1 MTGPA
6 AAEALRLSFPEVLSR
21 DGYRLPAVLIEPP
34 APRGGAV
41 VSHGYGGTKEDVLG
55 LALALAVRGWAA
67 VAIDLR
73 GHGEH
78 PAAVDAGFLDDVN
91 GAVDCVRRYGAT
103 LAVGHSFG
111 GRLALASEADR
122 AIGISPSIFRGI
134 SAEGQVMMET
144 FTSPRVREER
154 PGYLLEIAAA
164 IPPIRDDGKPRL
176 IVHSEADVPGILA
189 GLQALSLANLERVA
203 VPPLYTQAPSDPRLL
218 DYLPVWFNHGDTR
231 VNPEALA
238 RVLAWLDGP
247 VDRTL

>member
-1 MTGPA
+1 MRASDRIAITFPA
-6 AAEALRLSFPEVLSR
+6 IRSR
-21 DGYRLPAVLIEPP
+21 DGHQLPAVLLEP
-34 APRGGAV
+34 ARPRGGAV
-41 VSHGYGGTKEDVLG
+41 VSHGYGGTKEDVLA

-91 GAVDCVRRYGAT
+91 GALDHMRRFGST
-103 LAVGHSFG
+103 LALGHSFG
-111 GRLALASEADR
+111 GRLALASDADR

-134 SAEGQVMMET
+134 SPEGQVMMET
-144 FTSPRVREER
+144 FTSPRVREDR
-154 PGYLLEIAAA
+154 PGYLLEIAPA

-176 IVHSEADVPGILA
+176 IVHSESDVPGILA
-189 GLQALSLANLERVA
+189 GLQALSLTNLERVA
-203 VPPLYTQAPSDPRLL
+203 VAPLYTKAPTDPRVLA
-218 DYLPVWFNHGDTR
+218 YLPAWFNHADTR

-247 VDRTL
+247 TEKTG

>member
-1 MTGPA
+1 LVA
-6 AAEALRLSFPEVLSR
+6 RDRIVLSFPAIRSR
-21 DGYRLPAVLIEPP
+21 DGHRLPAILFEPP
-34 APRGGAV
+34 GPRGGVV

-55 LALALAVRGWAA
+55 LALSLAVRSWAA
-67 VAIDLR
+67 IAIDLR

-78 PAAVDAGFLDDVN
+78 PAAVDAGFLDDIN
-91 GAVDCVRRYGAT
+91 GSLDYMRRYGAT

-134 SAEGQVMMET
+134 SAEGRVMMET
-144 FTSPRVREER
+144 FSSARVREAR

-176 IVHSEADVPGILA
+176 IVHSERDVPGILA
-189 GLQALSLANLERVA
+189 GLQALSLVNLERVA
-203 VPPLYTQAPSDPRLL
+203 VPALYTEAPSDQRLL
-218 DYLPVWFNHGDTR
+218 DYLPVWFNHADTR

-247 VDRTL
+247 AKRTP

>member
-1 MTGPA
+1 LVAPD
-6 AAEALRLSFPEVLSR
+6 RIVLSFPTIRSR
-21 DGYRLPAVLIEPP
+21 DGHRLPAVLLEPRR
-34 APRGGAV
+34 PRGGAV
-41 VSHGYGGTKEDVLG
+41 VTHGYGGTKEDVLG
-55 LALALAVRGWAA
+55 LALSLAVRDWAA
-67 VAIDLR
+67 IAIDLR

-91 GAVDCVRRYGAT
+91 GALDYMRRFGAT

-144 FTSPRVREER
+144 FSSARVREER

-164 IPPIRDDGKPRL
+164 IPPVRDDGKPRL
-176 IVHSEADVPGILA
+176 IVHSERDVPGILA
-189 GLQALSLANLERVA
+189 GVQALSLANLERVA
-203 VPPLYTQAPSDPRLL
+203 VPPLYTKAPSDPRLL
-218 DYLPVWFNHGDTR
+218 DYLPVWFNHADTR

-238 RVLAWLDGP
+238 RVLAWLDDP
-247 VDRTL
+247 AKRTP

>member
-1 MTGPA
+1 MTEPA

-21 DGYRLPAVLIEPP
+21 DGYRLPAVLLGPP
-34 APRGGAV
+34 APLGGAV
-41 VSHGYGGTKEDVLG
+41 VSHGYGGVKEDVLG
-55 LALALAVRGWAA
+55 VALALAVRGWAA

-91 GAVDCVRRYGAT
+91 GAVDYVRRYGAT

-111 GRLALASEADR
+111 GRLALASVADR

-134 SAEGQVMMET
+134 SAAGQVMMET

-164 IPPIRDDGKPRL
+164 IPPITDDGKPRL
-176 IVHSEADVPGILA
+176 IIYSEADVPGILA

-203 VPPLYTQAPSDPRLL
+203 VPPLYTRAPSDPRVL
-218 DYLPVWFNHGDTR
+218 DYLPVWFNHADTR

-238 RVLAWLDGP
+238 HVLGWLDRSIEKT
-247 VDRTL
+247 V

>member
-1 MTGPA
+1 MLSA
-6 AAEALRLSFPEVLSR
+6 SDRIALSFPAIRSR
-21 DGYRLPAVLIEPP
+21 DGHQVPAILLEPP

-41 VSHGYGGTKEDVLG
+41 VSHCYGGTKEDVLG
-55 LALALAVRGWAA
+55 LALALAVGGWAA

-78 PAAVDAGFLDDVN
+78 SATVDAGFLDDVN
-91 GAVDCVRRYGAT
+91 GALDYVRRYGGT

-134 SAEGQVMMET
+134 SAAGQVMMET

-164 IPPIRDDGKPRL
+164 IPPLRDDGKPRL

-203 VPPLYTQAPSDPRLL
+203 VPPLYTKAPSNPRLL
-218 DYLPVWFNHGDTR
+218 DYLPVWFNHADTR

-238 RVLAWLDGP
+238 RVFAWLDGP
-247 VDRTL
+247 VERTV

>member
-1 MTGPA
+1 MA
-6 AAEALRLSFPEVLSR
+6 APDRIALSFPAIRSR
-21 DGYRLPAVLIEPP
+21 DGHQLPAVLLEPP
-34 APRGGAV
+34 SPRGGAV
-41 VSHGYGGTKEDVLG
+41 VSHGYGGTKEEVLG

-78 PAAVDAGFLDDVN
+78 PAGVDAGFLDDIN
-91 GAVDCVRRYGAT
+91 GAVDYIRRFGST
-103 LAVGHSFG
+103 VAVGHSFG
-111 GRLALASEADR
+111 GRLALASDADR

-176 IVHSEADVPGILA
+176 IVHSENDVPGILA
-189 GLQALSLANLERVA
+189 GLQALSLAKLERVA
-203 VPPLYTQAPSDPRLL
+203 VPPLYTKAPSDPRLL
-218 DYLPVWFNHGDTR
+218 GYLPAWFNHGDTL

-238 RVLAWLDGP
+238 RVMAWLDGP
-247 VDRTL
+247 AGKTA

>member
-1 MTGPA
+1 LVAPDRIA
-6 AAEALRLSFPEVLSR
+6 LSFPAIRSR
-21 DGYRLPAVLIEPP
+21 DGHRLPAVLLEPP
-34 APRGGAV
+34 SLRGGAV

-55 LALALAVRGWAA
+55 LALALAVRSWAA

-78 PAAVDAGFLDDVN
+78 PAPVDAGFLDDIN
-91 GAVDCVRRYGAT
+91 GAVDYMRRFGRTVA
-103 LAVGHSFG
+103 LGHSFG

-122 AIGISPSIFRGI
+122 AIGISPSVFRGI
-134 SAEGQVMMET
+134 SAEGQVMMDT

-164 IPPIRDDGKPRL
+164 IPPIRDDGKPRF
-176 IVHSEADVPGILA
+176 IVHSEKDVPGILA

-203 VPPLYTQAPSDPRLL
+203 VPPLYTKAPSDPRLL
-218 DYLPVWFNHGDTR
+218 AYLPAWFNHGDTL

-238 RVLAWLDGP
+238 RVMAWLDGP
-247 VDRTL
+247 AGKMA

>member
-1 MTGPA
+1 M
-6 AAEALRLSFPEVLSR
+6 
-21 DGYRLPAVLIEPP
+21 PAVLLEPP

-41 VSHGYGGTKEDVLG
+41 VSHGYGGTKEEVLG
-55 LALALAVRGWAA
+55 LALALAIRGWAA

-78 PAAVDAGFLDDVN
+78 PAAVDAGFLDDLN
-91 GAVDCVRRYGAT
+91 GALDHIRRFGGT

-134 SAEGQVMMET
+134 SVEGRVMMET
-144 FTSPRVREER
+144 FTSARVREER

-176 IVHSEADVPGILA
+176 IVHSQADVPGILA

-203 VPPLYTQAPSDPRLL
+203 VPPLYTKAPGDTRLL
-218 DYLPVWFNHGDTR
+218 DYLPVWFNHQDTR
-231 VNPEALA
+231 INPEALSS
-238 RVLAWLDGP
+238 VFSWLDGP
-247 VDRTL
+247 AKRTS

>member
-1 MTGPA
+1 MDSPGRIVLSLPA
-6 AAEALRLSFPEVLSR
+6 IRSR
-21 DGYRLPAVLIEPP
+21 DGHPLPAVLLEPP
-34 APRGGAV
+34 SPRGGAV
-41 VSHGYGGTKEDVLG
+41 VTHGYGGTKEDVLG
-55 LALALAVRGWAA
+55 LALSLAVRNWAA
-67 VAIDLR
+67 IAIDLR

-91 GAVDCVRRYGAT
+91 GALDYARRFGGT

-111 GRLALASEADR
+111 GRLALASDADR

-144 FTSPRVREER
+144 FTSPRVREAR

-176 IVHSEADVPGILA
+176 IVHSEHDVPGILA
-189 GLQALSLANLERVA
+189 GLHALSLTNLERVA
-203 VPPLYTQAPSDPRLL
+203 VPPLYTKPPSDPRLL
-218 DYLPVWFNHGDTR
+218 GYLPAWFNHGDTL

-238 RVLAWLDGP
+238 RVMAWLDGP
-247 VDRTL
+247 ADRTP

>member
-1 MTGPA
+1 LLA
-6 AAEALRLSFPEVLSR
+6 RSRIALSFPAIRSR
-21 DGYRLPAVLIEPP
+21 DRHRVPAILLQPR

-41 VSHGYGGTKEDVLG
+41 VSHGYGGAKEDMLG
-55 LALALAVRGWAA
+55 LAVALAVRAWAA
-67 VAIDLR
+67 VTIDLR

-91 GAVDCVRRYGAT
+91 GALDHVRRFGST

-122 AIGISPSIFRGI
+122 AIGISPSIFHGI
-134 SAEGQVMMET
+134 SAAGQLMMET

-154 PGYLLEIAAA
+154 HGYLLEIAAA

-189 GLQALSLANLERVA
+189 GLQALTLANLELVA
-203 VPPLYTQAPSDPRLL
+203 VPPLYTKSPTGPGLL
-218 DYLPVWFNHGDTR
+218 EYLPAWFNHGDTR

-238 RVLAWLDGP
+238 RVLAWLDGSAEQ
-247 VDRTL
+247 TA

>member
-1 MTGPA
+1 MIAPDRIA
-6 AAEALRLSFPEVLSR
+6 LSFPAIRSR
-21 DGYRLPAVLIEPP
+21 DGHRVPAVLLEPQS
-34 APRGGAV
+34 PRGGAV
-41 VSHGYGGTKEDVLG
+41 VTHGYGGTKEDVLG
-55 LALALAVRGWAA
+55 LALSLAVRDWAA

-91 GAVDCVRRYGAT
+91 GALDHMRRFGAT
-103 LAVGHSFG
+103 LALGHSFG

-144 FTSPRVREER
+144 FSSARVREKR

-164 IPPIRDDGKPRL
+164 IPPVRDDGKPRL
-176 IVHSEADVPGILA
+176 IVHSERDVPGILA
-189 GLQALSLANLERVA
+189 GVQALSLANLERVA
-203 VPPLYTQAPSDPRLL
+203 VPPLYTKAPRDPRLL
-218 DYLPVWFNHGDTR
+218 DYLPVWFNHADTR

-238 RVLAWLDGP
+238 RVLAWLDDP
-247 VDRTL
+247 AKRTA

>member
-1 MTGPA
+1 LVAPD
-6 AAEALRLSFPEVLSR
+6 RIVLSFPAIRSR
-21 DGYRLPAVLIEPP
+21 DGHRLPAVLLEPP
-34 APRGGAV
+34 RPRGGAV

-55 LALALAVRGWAA
+55 LALSLAVRSWAA
-67 VAIDLR
+67 IAIDLR

-78 PAAVDAGFLDDVN
+78 PAAVDAGFLEDVN
-91 GAVDCVRRYGAT
+91 GALDHMRRFGAT

-144 FTSPRVREER
+144 FSSARVREKH

-164 IPPIRDDGKPRL
+164 IPPVRDDGKPRL
-176 IVHSEADVPGILA
+176 IVHSERDVPGILA
-189 GLQALSLANLERVA
+189 GVQALSLANLERVA
-203 VPPLYTQAPSDPRLL
+203 VPPLYTKAPSDPRLL
-218 DYLPVWFNHGDTR
+218 DYLPVWFNHADTR

-238 RVLAWLDGP
+238 RVLAWLDDP
-247 VDRTL
+247 AKRTA

>member
-1 MTGPA
+1 LVVPDRIA
-6 AAEALRLSFPEVLSR
+6 LSFPAIRSR
-21 DGYRLPAVLIEPP
+21 DGHRVPSVLLEPP
-34 APRGGAV
+34 SPRGGAV

-55 LALALAVRGWAA
+55 LALALAVRGWAS

-78 PAAVDAGFLDDVN
+78 PAAVGAGFLDDVN
-91 GAVDCVRRYGAT
+91 GAVDFVRSFGGT
-103 LAVGHSFG
+103 VAVGHSFG

-134 SAEGQVMMET
+134 SVEGQVMMET

-189 GLQALSLANLERVA
+189 GVRALSLANLERVA
-203 VPPLYTQAPSDPRLL
+203 VPPLYTKAPTDPRVLA
-218 DYLPVWFNHGDTR
+218 YLPVWFNHADTR

-238 RVLAWLDGP
+238 CVFTWLDGP
-247 VDRTL
+247 ADKTA

>member
-1 MTGPA
+1 LVAPERIA
-6 AAEALRLSFPEVLSR
+6 LSFPAIRSR
-21 DGYRLPAVLIEPP
+21 DGQRLPAVLLEPP
-34 APRGGAV
+34 SPRGGVV

-55 LALALAVRGWAA
+55 LALAFAVRGWAA

-78 PAAVDAGFLDDVN
+78 PAAVDAGFLDDIN
-91 GAVDCVRRYGAT
+91 GAVDYVRRFGST
-103 LAVGHSFG
+103 VAVGHSFG

-122 AIGISPSIFRGI
+122 AIGISPSVFRGI

-164 IPPIRDDGKPRL
+164 IPPIRDDGKPRF
-176 IVHSEADVPGILA
+176 IVHSERDVPGILA

-203 VPPLYTQAPSDPRLL
+203 VPPLYTKAPSDQRLL
-218 DYLPVWFNHGDTR
+218 DYLPAWFNHGDTL

-238 RVLAWLDGP
+238 RVMAWLEGP
-247 VDRTL
+247 VGKTS

>member
-1 MTGPA
+1 MRPSDRIA
-6 AAEALRLSFPEVLSR
+6 ISFPAIRSR
-21 DGYRLPAVLIEPP
+21 DGHQVPAVLFKPP
-34 APRGGAV
+34 AARGGAV

-55 LALALAVRGWAA
+55 LALAVAIRGWAA

-78 PAAVDAGFLDDVN
+78 PASVDAGFLEDIN
-91 GAVDCVRRYGAT
+91 GAIDHMRRFGGTVAI
-103 LAVGHSFG
+103 GHSFG

-144 FTSPRVREER
+144 FSSARVRELR

-164 IPPIRDDGKPRL
+164 IPPIRDDGKPRF
-176 IVHSEADVPGILA
+176 IVHSERDVPGILA
-189 GLQALSLANLERVA
+189 GLQALSLANLKRVA
-203 VPPLYTQAPSDPRLL
+203 VPPLYTKAPTDPRVL
-218 DYLPVWFNHGDTR
+218 DYLPVWFNHADTR
-231 VNPEALA
+231 INPEALA

-247 VDRTL
+247 AKRMQ